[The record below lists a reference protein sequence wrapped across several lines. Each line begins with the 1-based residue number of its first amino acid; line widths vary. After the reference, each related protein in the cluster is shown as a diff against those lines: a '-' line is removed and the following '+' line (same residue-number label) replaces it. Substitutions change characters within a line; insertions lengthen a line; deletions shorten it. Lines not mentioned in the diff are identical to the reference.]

1 MDALFNSL
9 LVVSSGYAIYTLHPM
24 ETPYGYATA
33 ALSLVHGIL
42 GMVRAASNDDDEC
55 NRVRLIT
62 SGIMEIVPLPL
73 TNMEVY
79 LKSTNPGLALAH
91 TCFVVPLVYDML
103 AKVVDTEDTV
113 TETLKELT
121 LLGNV
126 VSMLFLGVNESNNMY
141 GILAA
146 IAFGARY
153 GSAFLD
159 YYWKGLGAEF
169 TLLAHSMFVLLMTMT
184 LSAKWRPIDLPEYN
198 LSAFKASG

>member
-1 MDALFNSL
+1 MLLMDALFNSL
-9 LVVSSGYAIYTLHPM
+9 LVVSSGYAMYTLHPL

-73 TNMEVY
+73 TNIELY
-79 LKSTNPGLALAH
+79 LKSTNPSLALAH
-91 TCFVVPLVYDML
+91 TCFVVPLVYDMM
-103 AKVVDTEDTV
+103 AKWADTEDTS

-126 VSMLFLGVNESNNMY
+126 VSLLFLGVNQSSNLY
-141 GILAA
+141 GGLAA
-146 IAFGARY
+146 IAFAARH
-153 GSAFLD
+153 GSVILD

-169 TLLAHSMFVLLMTMT
+169 NLLAHSMFVVLMTMT
-184 LSAKWRPIDLPEYN
+184 LSAK
-198 LSAFKASG
+198 